1 MSLDPH
7 DYPICFQPP
16 LRLTPASA
24 WHEHIPFAMFLV
36 DALRPAVM
44 VELGTQGG
52 DSYCAF
58 CQAVKE
64 LALTARCY
72 AVDTWQG
79 DPHTGSYGPEV
90 LADLRAHHDPLYG
103 AFSSLLQATFDQAVQ
118 RFPNGS
124 VDLLHID
131 GYHTYEACKH
141 DFETWLPKMSQRG
154 VVLLHD
160 TNVRHG
166 DFGVWKLWLELEGE
180 YPHFAFTHG
189 HGLGVLAVG
198 HGYPAPF
205 QELLLA
211 SQTEAEQIRSFFAE
225 LGDKVAQRAPR

>member
-1 MSLDPH
+1 MPLNPH
-7 DYPICFQPP
+7 EYPICFQRP

-36 DALRPAVM
+36 DVLRPAVI
-44 VELGTQGG
+44 VELGTQSG

-58 CQAVKE
+58 CQAVKA
-64 LALTARCY
+64 LALDARCY

-79 DPHTGSYGPEV
+79 DPHAGFYGPEV

-103 AFSSLLQATFDQAVQ
+103 AFSSLIEATFDEAVK
-118 RFPNGS
+118 RFPDGTI
-124 VDLLHID
+124 DLLHID

-141 DFETWLPKMSQRG
+141 DFETWLPKMSPRG

-160 TNVRHG
+160 IHSHQA
-166 DFGVWKLWLELEGE
+166 DFGVWRLWKELEGE
-180 YPHFAFTHG
+180 YPHFEFTHG

-198 HGYPAPF
+198 KEYPAPF
-205 QELLLA
+205 QELLRA
-211 SQTEAEQIRSFFAE
+211 SPAEADQIRSFFAE
-225 LGDKVAQRAPR
+225 LGGKVEQMASG